1 MLCVYGVVR
10 ASHPGVDATGVQGAP
25 TMLVARGDVAAIVSK
40 VDGDL
45 LARRR
50 DVDAHLTVLEDALA
64 AGDVLPFRFG
74 TVVDDEAAMHTV
86 LKRSAAH
93 FRELLDRLG
102 GRVQMTVKAVRDD
115 DAAVRTAATSDDQLR
130 RHVDRWRGSADWSDR
145 VALGERVSAAVDE
158 LSSRD
163 AQRVLDG
170 IAPLAELVAAD
181 AVLPPV
187 VASVALLMDPD
198 RLGELDAAVAE
209 LHDELG
215 SRLTIEY
222 AGPMPAYSFVAGGGR
237 RGDSS
242 RIGVAATRTR
252 RGCRVDR
259 RPVGRRGR
267 AAAHGRHR
275 HPSAARR

>member
-10 ASHPGVDATGVQGAP
+10 ASHPGVDATGVQAAP
-25 TMLVARGDVAAIVSK
+25 TTLVVRGDVAAIVSE

-50 DVDAHLTVLEDALA
+50 DVDAHLTVLEQALA

-74 TVVDDEAAMHTV
+74 TVVEDEPAMQTV

-115 DAAVRTAATSDDQLR
+115 DAAVRTAVTSDDQLR

-145 VALGERVSAAVDE
+145 VALGERVSAAVDA

-163 AQRVLDG
+163 GQRVLDG

-198 RLGELDAAVAE
+198 RLSELDKAVAQ

-215 SRLTIEY
+215 SRLRIEY
-222 AGPMPAYSFVAGGGR
+222 AGPMPAYSFMA
-237 RGDSS
+237 
-242 RIGVAATRTR
+242 
-252 RGCRVDR
+252 
-259 RPVGRRGR
+259 
-267 AAAHGRHR
+267 
-275 HPSAARR
+275 